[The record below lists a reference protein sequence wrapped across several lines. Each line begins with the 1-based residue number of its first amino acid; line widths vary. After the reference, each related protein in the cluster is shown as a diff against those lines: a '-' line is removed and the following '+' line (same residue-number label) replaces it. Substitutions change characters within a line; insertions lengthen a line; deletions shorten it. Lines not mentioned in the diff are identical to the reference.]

1 MQNNIGSTDTVN
13 ARLTPGEFV
22 MKKSAVDTIGLPLLR
37 KMNNIP
43 EEGGHSNIDGL
54 IAMAGI
60 AGGYSMPMGGE
71 VVPNYQGGGI
81 TGYQEGDGVTPQR
94 YAGLVERMIKKFGG
108 EVPEGM
114 YTPEGGMTRA
124 GYAKMIGADPES
136 VDIDTLAFAD
146 PANYKFK
153 ISGKGKG
160 TGVDVGGTTKSMGM
174 LPLETLL
181 GNVMRENIKDPFER
195 MDWESRLGEVSPYQS
210 GGPVGYQEGDFVG
223 PPAPQ
228 QLQQGPPQLRQM
240 PPQGQQGP
248 PQGQQGPPQA
258 QTMRDSMG
266 VWNQAFMKNQQSKQN
281 NLKNLAVDTLNEIKL
296 KRMVDSLMLE
306 AEGAGRVR
314 RLDESPKYLH
324 DGLNLSK
331 YQPPGSI

>member
-22 MKKSAVDTIGLPLLR
+22 IKKSAVDTIGLPLLR
-37 KMNNIP
+37 KLNNLP
-43 EEGGHSNIDGL
+43 EEGGHDNIDEL
-54 IAMAGI
+54 IAMANMVG
-60 AGGYSMPMGGE
+60 AQAMPMGGE
-71 VVPNYQGGGI
+71 VTPNYQGGGI

-124 GYAKMIGADPES
+124 GYAKLIGADPES
-136 VDIDTLAFAD
+136 VDIDTLAFTD

-160 TGVDVGGTTKSMGM
+160 TGVDVGGITKSMGM

-181 GNVMRENIKDPFER
+181 GNVMRENIEDPFER

-210 GGPVGYQEGDFVG
+210 GGPVGYQNGDLVG
-223 PPAPQ
+223 PPAPP

-240 PPQGQQGP
+240 PPQGQQG
-248 PQGQQGPPQA
+248 QQGPQQS
-258 QTMRDSMG
+258 QTYRDSMG
-266 VWNQAFMKNQQSKQN
+266 VWNEAFMKNQQSKQN
-281 NLKNLAVDTLNEIKL
+281 NLRELAIDSLNEVEL

-306 AEGAGRVR
+306 AEGAGRIR
-314 RLDESPKYLH
+314 RLDESPRHLYNDLGQR
-324 DGLNLSK
+324 DLG
-331 YQPPGSI
+331 QRPPGSI